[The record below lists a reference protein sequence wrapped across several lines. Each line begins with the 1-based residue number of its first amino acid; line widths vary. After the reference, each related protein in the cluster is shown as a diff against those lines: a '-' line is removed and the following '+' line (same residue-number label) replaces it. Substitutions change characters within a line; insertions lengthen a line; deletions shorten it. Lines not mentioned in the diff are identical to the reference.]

1 MDSFVLH
8 MLGLAAIRGKATRD
22 DSLICYTCAMDK
34 CNSDFKNKLAIL
46 GLNARNSVVIGSGVL
61 DALGMRKS
69 NDIDVM
75 VDKATYAH
83 LKESGRFQEE
93 QHYGR
98 SVLVGDN
105 FEANTRWGVLG
116 KDQTLSDLARQSIT
130 IDDVRYITLDF
141 LLAVKKSWLQD
152 DDVRQKDIDD
162 VKLIEEYLARQKTT
176 LKPDANFTEVVR
188 SMANTPPISNE
199 EIVQRSKERRD

>member
-1 MDSFVLH
+1 
-8 MLGLAAIRGKATRD
+8 
-22 DSLICYTCAMDK
+22 MDK
-34 CNSDFKNKLAIL
+34 FNSDFKNKLATL
-46 GLNARNSVVIGSGVL
+46 GLNAHNSVVIGSGIL

-69 NDIDVM
+69 NDIDVV
-75 VDKATYAH
+75 VDEETYAR
-83 LKESGRFQEE
+83 LRDSGHFQEK

-98 SVLVGDN
+98 SVLVDDSS
-105 FEANTRWGVLG
+105 EINTYWGVLG

-130 IDDVRYITLDF
+130 IDDVRYVTLDF

-152 DDVRQKDIDD
+152 DNVRQKDIDD

-176 LKPDANFTEVVR
+176 PDADFTEVVR

-199 EIVQRSKERRD
+199 EIIRHSKRRKN